1 MSHRKN
7 LRLPYYDYKSA
18 GAYFVTLVT
27 RQRAPLFGHIENT
40 QLMSSRFGII
50 AEQEWS
56 MLPSRIN
63 KLKLDAFVLMPN
75 HLHGILWLGEN
86 MLCPLQ
92 RIIALY
98 KAGVT
103 RRCEQKIWQ
112 FNFHER
118 VIRDEGELYFVRQYI
133 EQNPLRWELDR
144 YYL

>member
-1 MSHRKN
+1 
-7 LRLPYYDYKSA
+7 RLPYYDYKSA

-27 RQRAPLFGHIENT
+27 RLRVPLFGHIDNSCLIRSHFGTIAE
-40 QLMSSRFGII
+40 LEWFSLSSRIPG
-50 AEQEWS
+50 
-56 MLPSRIN
+56 
-63 KLKLDAFVLMPN
+63 LKLDSFVLMPN

-86 MLCPLQ
+86 RLCPLS

-103 RRCEQKIWQ
+103 RRCGQKIWQ

-118 VIRDEGELYFVRQYI
+118 VIRDERELYFVRQYI
-133 EQNPLRWELDR
+133 EQNPLRWEWDR